1 MQIFLCF
8 LLYFYLYTF
17 LFTMVFLPTGF
28 PGGTGHANA
37 GDVRDEVSV
46 PGSEGAETHSSI
58 PAWRIHGQR
67 SLAGC
72 SPWGR
77 KEADTTE
84 AV

>member
-1 MQIFLCF
+1 
-8 LLYFYLYTF
+8 
-17 LFTMVFLPTGF
+17 MVFLPTGF
-28 PGGTGHANA
+28 PGGTGGKEPHANA

-58 PAWRIHGQR
+58 PAWKIHGQR